1 MEYIVHNGPTHFA
14 ALVHLGATSRE
25 KCRLMQRSVT
35 AREVTGMICGTEPRD
50 MRNVACFFEQPS
62 LFDSAD
68 TLVEISVAA
77 LTTEPELRDIGRSL
91 ISLARYY
98 VCKTL
103 KSNYD

>member
-1 MEYIVHNGPTHFA
+1 MEYIVHNGHTHFA
-14 ALVHLGATSRE
+14 VLGRFSARIRK

-35 AREVTGMICGTEPRD
+35 AREATVMICGTEPRD
-50 MRNVACFFEQPS
+50 TRNVACFFEQPS
-62 LFDSAD
+62 LFDNAD
-68 TLVEISVAA
+68 ALIEISVAA

-103 KSNYD
+103 KADCD